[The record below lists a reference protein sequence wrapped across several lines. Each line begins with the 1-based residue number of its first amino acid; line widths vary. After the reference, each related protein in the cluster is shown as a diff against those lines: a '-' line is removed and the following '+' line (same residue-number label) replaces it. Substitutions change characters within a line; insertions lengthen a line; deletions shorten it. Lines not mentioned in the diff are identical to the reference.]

1 MERGN
6 TAYIPCAKRTLC
18 LLSMAAKLTQP
29 GLYGSTAI
37 LAVRPVGILPAGFG
51 LPRQNGQDARLPH
64 RREPMLQG
72 NQLQPGLHFCRHT
85 IAMIKTSADR
95 RDIRRPQSNGRRD
108 EVIIAKDAIG
118 RV

>member
-18 LLSMAAKLTQP
+18 SLSMAAKLTQP

-51 LPRQNGQDARLPH
+51 PPRQNRQDARLP
-64 RREPMLQG
+64 RRLEAYAT
-72 NQLQPGLHFCRHT
+72 R
-85 IAMIKTSADR
+85 
-95 RDIRRPQSNGRRD
+95 
-108 EVIIAKDAIG
+108 
-118 RV
+118 